1 MAGPLSGTQIVELAG
16 IGPGPFCAMMLADM
30 GAEVIRVDRPDQVGS
45 GNWNSHDV
53 LNRGR
58 RTIAVNLKH
67 PDGVEVVMKLIEAA
81 DGLIEGFRPGVAE
94 RLGLGPDSCWER
106 NPGLVYGRMTG
117 WGQNG
122 PLSQTA
128 GHDIDYIAVSGVLGA
143 IGREGER
150 PVPPLNLVGD
160 FGGGGLLLA
169 FGMVCG
175 LLEARESGLGQV
187 VDAAMTDGSSILST
201 FVYGLAA
208 AGLWDLDSKGTNLL
222 DSGAPWYDTYTTADG
237 LYMAVGAI
245 EPQFYAALLKGLG
258 FAETDLPAQHDR
270 TRWPDLRRA
279 FSERFAEKTREGWV
293 AVFEGTDACVAP
305 VLRLG
310 EAAEHPHNVARSTF
324 VDIDGITQPAPA
336 PRFSRTPSATP
347 APPAGPGTHTD
358 LVLADMGLSGSAIK
372 ALRESG
378 AIA

>member
-1 MAGPLSGTQIVELAG
+1 MAGPLTGVQIVELAA
-16 IGPGPFCAMMLADM
+16 IGPGPFCAMMLSDM
-30 GAEVIRVDRPDQVGS
+30 GADVVRVDRSDQVG
-45 GNWNSHDV
+45 GATWNSHDV

-58 RTIAVNLKH
+58 RTIAVDLKH
-67 PDGVEVVMKLIEAA
+67 PDGVEVVMKLVEAA

-94 RLGLGPDSCWER
+94 RLGVGPDPCWER

-122 PLSQTA
+122 PLSHTA

-143 IGREGER
+143 IGRVGER

-201 FVYGLAA
+201 LVYGLAA

-222 DSGAPWYDTYTTADG
+222 DSGAPWYDTYETADG
-237 LYMAVGAI
+237 HYVAVGAI
-245 EPQFYAALLKGLG
+245 EPKFYEALLKGLG

-270 TRWPDLRRA
+270 ARWPDLRQA
-279 FSERFAEKTREGWV
+279 FADRFAEKTREGWV
-293 AVFEGTDACVAP
+293 SVFEGTDACVAP
-305 VLRLG
+305 VLRLS

-336 PRFSRTPSATP
+336 PRFSRTPTATP
-347 APPAGPGTHTD
+347 SPPAEPGTHTD
-358 LVLADMGLSGSAIK
+358 LILADLGLSVSAIEE
-372 ALRESG
+372 LRGSG
-378 AIA
+378 AVV

>member
-30 GAEVIRVDRPDQVGS
+30 GAEVIRVDRPDQVGRA
-45 GNWNSHDV
+45 NWNSHDV

>member
-1 MAGPLSGTQIVELAG
+1 MAGPLTGVQIVELAG

-30 GAEVIRVDRPDQVGS
+30 GAEVVRVDRPDQVGRS
-45 GNWNSHDV
+45 NWNSYDV

-94 RLGLGPDSCWER
+94 RLGLGPDLCWER

-122 PLSQTA
+122 PLSHTA
-128 GHDIDYIAVSGVLGA
+128 GHDIDYIAISGVLGA
-143 IGREGER
+143 IGRAGER

-208 AGLWDLDSKGTNLL
+208 AGLWDLDRKGTNLL
-222 DSGAPWYDTYTTADG
+222 DSGAPWYDTYATADG

-245 EPQFYAALLKGLG
+245 EPQFYQALLNGLG
-258 FAETDLPAQHDR
+258 LSETDLPAQHDAA
-270 TRWPDLRRA
+270 RWPDLRRA
-279 FSERFAEKTREGWV
+279 FAERFAEKTREGWV
-293 AVFEGTDACVAP
+293 AVFDGTDACVAP
-305 VLRLG
+305 VLRLS

-358 LVLADMGLSGSAIK
+358 LVLADMGLSVSAIK

>member
-1 MAGPLSGTQIVELAG
+1 MAGPLSGIQVVELAG

-30 GAEVIRVDRPDQVGS
+30 GAEVVRVDRPDQVGAV
-45 GNWNSHDV
+45 NWNSHDV

-94 RLGLGPDSCWER
+94 RLGLGPESCWER

-122 PLSQTA
+122 PLSNTA
-128 GHDIDYIAVSGVLGA
+128 GHDIDYIAISGVLGA
-143 IGREGER
+143 IGREGDR

-208 AGLWDLDSKGTNLL
+208 AGLWDLDRKGTNLL

-237 LYMAVGAI
+237 LFMAVGAI

-293 AVFEGTDACVAP
+293 AVFDGTDACVAP
-305 VLRLG
+305 VLRLS

-336 PRFSRTPSATP
+336 PRFSRTSSATP

-358 LVLADMGLSGSAIK
+358 VVLADMGLSVSAIK